1 MAVYYRNYNDELM
14 ALADY
19 SDVRKLRFLYRK
31 YNLLESLA
39 ETGDSVA
46 ASIVIDLKTALFHPG
61 VLSERQRDCIIGHLV
76 NQITYR
82 DLEHDLKIDKSTI
95 HYHVNVGL
103 KRLQTIL
110 ESGALYAK

>member
-1 MAVYYRNYNDELM
+1 MAVYYRNYSDELM

-31 YNLLESLA
+31 YTLLESLA
-39 ETGDSVA
+39 ESGDAVA
-46 ASIVIDLKTALFHPG
+46 ASILIDLKTALFHPG
-61 VLSERQRDCIIGHLV
+61 VLSERQRDCIVGHLI
-76 NQITYR
+76 NQVTYR
-82 DLEHDLKIDKSTI
+82 DLEHYLKIDKSTI